1 MARQSN
7 TVLFSYHFDSD
18 PLLTS
23 HPDSSVE
30 MRKVKCH

>member
-7 TVLFSYHFDSD
+7 TVLFYHFDSD